1 MGKYIE
7 KSLSKSSQI
16 QTCNRNL
23 LSENA
28 RGKNIEICIYNFFLN
43 ITYKNVII
51 FQLKKSDDKNDIEMV
66 STLKYYL
73 TLLKMHFKIHY
84 KIDIIYGKNEIYAN
98 ESQEAII
105 NNVKNALKNYQVD
118 NVNWSLILSDPTKH
132 KKLLQSLILRL
143 YEDLQKVNK

>member
-1 MGKYIE
+1 
-7 KSLSKSSQI
+7 
-16 QTCNRNL
+16 
-23 LSENA
+23 
-28 RGKNIEICIYNFFLN
+28 
-43 ITYKNVII
+43 
-51 FQLKKSDDKNDIEMV
+51 
-66 STLKYYL
+66 
-73 TLLKMHFKIHY
+73 MHFKIHY

-98 ESQEAII
+98 KSQEAII